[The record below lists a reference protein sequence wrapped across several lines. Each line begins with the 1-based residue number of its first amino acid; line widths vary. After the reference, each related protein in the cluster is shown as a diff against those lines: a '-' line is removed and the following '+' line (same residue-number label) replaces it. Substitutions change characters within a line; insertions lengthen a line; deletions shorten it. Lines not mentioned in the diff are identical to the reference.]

1 MAAVVSIKYHYG
13 VVGQIESIERV
24 EHRAHAVVHALD
36 HRSVLCVGLFV
47 GRCFLFV
54 LCSQLWL
61 GLNRRMHSVVAEVEE
76 KRTLLVCLHELGRL
90 DTQTV
95 GEVFAFFSVH

>member
-1 MAAVVSIKYHYG
+1 MASVVSIKYHYG
-13 VVGQIESIERV
+13 VVGQLESIERV
-24 EHRAHAVVHALD
+24 EHRANAVVHALD

-54 LCSQLWL
+54 LCNQLWL
-61 GLNRRMHSVVAEVEE
+61 GLNWRMHSVVGEVEE
-76 KRTLLVCLHELGRL
+76 KRTLLVCLDEFCRFV
-90 DTQTV
+90 TEAV